1 MMKLKTN
8 TSDSRWWFWLI
19 TPIFIVAAV
28 LGWVPAYTIVIAIS
42 VVQVVFFLAQE
53 KDLLAF
59 PVQIRIVYLALALFG
74 LWPQVRLPIY
84 ILLLLGTIMVTFFGR
99 CMIALGLKVMPWNKE
114 RAMRLN

>member
-1 MMKLKTN
+1 MTLN
-8 TSDSRWWFWLI
+8 VSTSDICWLFWLI
-19 TPIFIVAAV
+19 TLIFIVAAV

-84 ILLLLGTIMVTFFGR
+84 ILLLLGTSMVTFFGR
-99 CMIALGLKVMPWNKE
+99 CLIALGLKLMPWNKE
-114 RAMRLN
+114 RGMRLN